1 MSKKDIISDFSALK
15 GKMTFSEHV
24 CDASKGSSG
33 ASGGYGASGSYGASS
48 VSEGFREKANK
59 RQPDPAGDEQPTRS
73 DILKLGQSVVLM
85 DSSLRGKIA
94 AIGKTVKIE
103 LEDGLLIDAANG
115 EFAVTSDSELNSL
128 KETKTKGSKA
138 GRGCGSYGSGHGSGS
153 GSGSGFGF
161 NGPSF
166 SGKYGSS
173 KSGSHTDAFRPSPN
187 GTLTVD
193 LHIEALPGG
202 RNVPK
207 GQHLHFQ
214 LDTFRRI
221 IRTNISRKGLKITFI
236 HGLGDGT
243 LKSAI
248 RKELDEVLPL
258 HCTYTVGDP
267 AVTIVTIR

>member
-1 MSKKDIISDFSALK
+1 
-15 GKMTFSEHV
+15 MTFSEHV
-24 CDASKGSSG
+24 CDASKGGS
-33 ASGGYGASGSYGASS
+33 GASGSYRTSS
-48 VSEGFREKANK
+48 VSEGSRKKANK
-59 RQPDPAGDEQPTRS
+59 RQPDTAGDGHPTRS
-73 DILKLGQSVVLM
+73 DILKVGQSVVLM

-103 LEDGLLIDAANG
+103 LEDGLVIDAAYG
-115 EFAVTSDSELNSL
+115 EFAVTDDNEINSL
-128 KETKTKGSKA
+128 KEAKTKGSKA
-138 GRGCGSYGSGHGSGS
+138 GCGC
-153 GSGSGFGF
+153 
-161 NGPSF
+161 
-166 SGKYGSS
+166 GSS
-173 KSGSHTDAFRPSPN
+173 KSGSHTDAFMPSPN

-207 GQHLHFQ
+207 GQQLHFQ

>member
-1 MSKKDIISDFSALK
+1 
-15 GKMTFSEHV
+15 MTFSEHV
-24 CDASKGSSG
+24 CDASKESSG
-33 ASGGYGASGSYGASS
+33 ALGSYGASGSYRVSS
-48 VSEGFREKANK
+48 VSEGSRKKANK
-59 RQPDPAGDEQPTRS
+59 RQPDPAGDGQPTRS
-73 DILKLGQSVVLM
+73 DILKVGQSVVLM

-103 LEDGLLIDAANG
+103 LEDGLLIDAAYG

-138 GRGCGSYGSGHGSGS
+138 GRGCGS
-153 GSGSGFGF
+153 
-161 NGPSF
+161 
-166 SGKYGSS
+166 S
-173 KSGSHTDAFRPSPN
+173 KSGSPTATFRPAPD

-207 GQHLHFQ
+207 GQQLQFQ
-214 LDTFRRI
+214 LDTFRHI

-267 AVTIVTIR
+267 AVTIVTIK